1 MSTTKTRL
9 LEFLSYLDIG
19 QNAFEKKVG
28 ISNGYI
34 SHIKGS
40 IGSDIINKITY
51 VYPKLNAE
59 WLLTGEGEMLKDVS
73 MNNVN
78 GNGNT
83 SVAGNGN
90 ITNANITE
98 MLELQKGYQ
107 EMIKTSQ
114 VQLSESQSQINRLIT
129 IIEQLHHE

>member
-1 MSTTKTRL
+1 M
-9 LEFLSYLDIG
+9 
-19 QNAFEKKVG
+19 
-28 ISNGYI
+28 
-34 SHIKGS
+34 
-40 IGSDIINKITY
+40 
-51 VYPKLNAE
+51 
-59 WLLTGEGEMLKDVS
+59 TGEGEMLKDVS